1 MLPKRQIP
9 KRAKWKS
16 LAQPSPLLRVA
27 DLFTN
32 ALEVFDYVQSAAA
45 FDTTH
50 EVLKVRIEVEKLRL
64 LIWRQSIGLDG
75 SADQRDNAMNE
86 ALDRE
91 YLRTAVAGP
100 LVCFVK
106 ILFRF

>member
-1 MLPKRQIP
+1 M
-9 KRAKWKS
+9 
-16 LAQPSPLLRVA
+16 V
-27 DLFTN
+27 FGTTN
-32 ALEVFDYVQSAAA
+32 
-45 FDTTH
+45 
-50 EVLKVRIEVEKLRL
+50 EVLQVRIEVEKVRL
-64 LIWRQSIGLDG
+64 LIWWQSNGLDG
-75 SADQRDNAMNE
+75 SVDQRDNAMNE